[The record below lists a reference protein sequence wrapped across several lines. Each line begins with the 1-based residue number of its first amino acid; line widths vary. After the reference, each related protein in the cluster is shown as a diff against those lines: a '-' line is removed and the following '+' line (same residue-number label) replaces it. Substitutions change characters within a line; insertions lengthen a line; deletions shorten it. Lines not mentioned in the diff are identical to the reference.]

1 MFGEKGRGD
10 QTWEGE
16 IERGKENG
24 AVKMG
29 LFRFGHFSVYLD
41 PSHIPT
47 RLRLM

>member
-16 IERGKENG
+16 IERGKENR